1 MQCRWCVDTECRWTA
16 DISPPALRTTEY
28 YHISLRRAFEY
39 SCGYSIA
46 YIVDFALGPII
57 SGSGLPAIGSTWSW
71 YASEDRRPLDYCSPI
86 SDYSLKAALDARTG
100 FSMSVSTEQVA
111 RLTTRGK
118 VPDDSD
124 ATQTPTNVIASGQLV
139 VCPASRDQASF

>member
-1 MQCRWCVDTECRWTA
+1 MWLQHRLDC
-16 DISPPALRTTEY
+16 
-28 YHISLRRAFEY
+28 
-39 SCGYSIA
+39 
-46 YIVDFALGPII
+46 ALGPII

-86 SDYSLKAALDARTG
+86 SDYSLKAALDGRTG
-100 FSMSVSTEQVA
+100 FNMSVSTEQVA

-139 VCPASRDQASF
+139 VCPASRDQASFRMGWSMSKKMVRRTTRTLHPLQRSEGRSNLHTP